1 MHPHFLGKINFELGA
16 PQVPLV
22 IGETFGEGSGPWRL
36 TGSEPRPAQIWE
48 PEIAIFP
55 EGPRG
60 SCGTSNCSSHSPES
74 PHIYICGSR
83 MKIGAARTITV
94 GAVDPREARF

>member
-1 MHPHFLGKINFELGA
+1 MHPNFLGKINVELGA

-48 PEIAIFP
+48 PEIVIFQRVL
-55 EGPRG
+55 EGHMGHQTVPL
-60 SCGTSNCSSHSPES
+60 TLLSHP
-74 PHIYICGSR
+74 IY
-83 MKIGAARTITV
+83 TYV
-94 GAVDPREARF
+94 GLR